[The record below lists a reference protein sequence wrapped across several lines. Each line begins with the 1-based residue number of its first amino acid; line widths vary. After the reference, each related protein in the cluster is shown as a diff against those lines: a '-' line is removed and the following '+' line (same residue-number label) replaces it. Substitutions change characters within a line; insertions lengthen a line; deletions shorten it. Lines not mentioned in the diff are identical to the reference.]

1 MKSIFTKL
9 TTLLLSGAV
18 VLVGC
23 TDFSA
28 DIREVNKNLE
38 DLKGAAAT
46 KAEVAALKTEVQDLT
61 QKINDQYA
69 TKAEVTAVETT
80 VKAVQKELTD
90 AKAALEAALANK
102 ADKTALETAVADLQK
117 AVADAKTE
125 LNTAIEAAK
134 TEIAGAIT
142 ELLASVGDLETEL
155 ETLGTDVE
163 TLETNLEGL
172 ATRVETLE
180 TQFTSASEK
189 LAEYQAKVDAELKE
203 IQDGFEQRGLE
214 LDKKFAG
221 IEEGAAGLAASI
233 KAVNDLLLEKVA
245 GLETEDEK
253 IYEALEAI
261 EENIDEIADDL
272 QDQVDDIWDE
282 IDAILGDLTVD
293 YAAIETRLTNLE
305 DALAALTSK
314 VDVLETEL
322 RSIVSVPQVVVN
334 GVNAVE
340 FKSLSYVP
348 MTDSDVVTDAA
359 TANPSSVKSIELPA
373 YGYFRFN
380 PSSFALANADYS
392 IVSEEVT
399 FITKAASEE
408 PVAIKNISEENGK
421 VKVEFTRGAGANM
434 FALAATLKSN
444 NAVVYS
450 DYVLAYDNALTAK
463 DIVISG
469 NGVVE
474 TYEAAKNAEPVAKL
488 DAGATFSVADYVKIS
503 GIEGFGLTVNYSVA
517 NGKVS
522 VADGIVTA
530 EEKAAATNSIIKIEV
545 IDNGSV
551 VRRAY
556 VNVRVKGDVKY
567 LNVSTKAV
575 MAGSRVSFSFDK
587 IDDWAIALKDQP
599 NTLERVKEALSLV
612 INQDYFSAITALGGI
627 PGFFT
632 EYMTFEGVG
641 QARAKVDHTAA
652 GYIDSQLSKI
662 NEINTVDDLVA
673 YIEHIEN
680 LYSAS
685 DLKAQVDE
693 TIGHVIDY
701 IVPSQYQDN
710 IIYEWVKTNLF
721 NWKFSDMF
729 NFDNDVIVEIPLV
742 GQTNVSQWAREKI
755 DAVLASSSPLRSQIQ
770 ETLVN
775 VVGGVEDLYKEYID
789 SENEIARTLAEN
801 AAKSTAI
808 LEARAVAQT
817 AAAAQLAA
825 VNDANVADLK
835 NGAWGT
841 MLRLLNSD
849 FSQSKFEE
857 YGLGEVYTVLVS
869 LSSQV
874 ENLVKYTP
882 GTYTYPEEFETITEE
897 IVYE

>member
-61 QKINDQYA
+61 KKINDQYA

-80 VKAVQKELTD
+80 VKAVQQDLTS

-117 AVADAKTE
+117 AVADAKAE
-125 LNTAIEAAK
+125 LNTALESAK

-155 ETLGTDVE
+155 ETLGTNVE
-163 TLETNLEGL
+163 GI
-172 ATRVETLE
+172 AARVETLE

-214 LDKKFAG
+214 LDEKFAG

-261 EENIDEIADDL
+261 EDSIDEIADDL
-272 QDQVDDIWDE
+272 QDQVDDLWDE

-408 PVAIKNISEENGK
+408 PVVIKNISEENGK

-530 EEKAAATNSIIKIEV
+530 DEKAAATNSIIKIEV
-545 IDNGSV
+545 TDNGSV

-567 LNVSTKAV
+567 LNVTTKSV
-575 MAGSRVSFSFDK
+575 MSASRASFSFDK

-599 NTLERVKEALSLV
+599 NTLERIKEALSLV

-627 PGFFT
+627 PGFYT
-632 EYMTFEGVG
+632 EYMTFEGAG
-641 QARAKVDHTAA
+641 QSRVKVDYTAA
-652 GYIDSQLSKI
+652 GYLESQLSKI
-662 NEINTVDDLVA
+662 NDINTVDELVA
-673 YIEHIEN
+673 YIQYIEV
-680 LYSAS
+680 LYSVS
-685 DLKAQVDE
+685 DLKAQIDE

-721 NWKFSDMF
+721 NWKFTDMF

-775 VVGGVEDLYKEYID
+775 VVGEVEDLYKEYID
-789 SENEIARTLAEN
+789 SENELAQTLAEN

-835 NGAWGT
+835 NGVWGT
-841 MLRLLNSD
+841 MLKLLNSD

-882 GTYTYPEEFETITEE
+882 GTYTYPEESEKITEE